1 MTVGGLCRRASGKTV
16 AAVSALCA
24 TAILAAGCARFD
36 DSASSPFSPEPT
48 EASGSDVEPEN
59 PPPPSTTTPPPPSGP
74 LGPCQDPD
82 PSVIATCLDTTGGL
96 VVLPDGATALVAER
110 RTGRILEVA
119 KGQPPTEIA
128 RVDVDSSSDGGLLD
142 IALSPSFVEDN
153 LIFAYVTA
161 ATDNRVVRVAPGD
174 TAKEVLGGIPKG
186 VAGNGGSLEFS
197 GDDLMVL
204 TGDAGDPAAATDPAS
219 LAGKLLKVTALGP
232 APTGSQPRPEV
243 VLSGIGTAGGVCVD
257 PGVAVWVTDRT
268 ALEDRLQRVS
278 ADGAVSSPVW
288 TWPERPGVGG
298 CVAAADVVAVSLSTA
313 KAMSALAAD
322 PATGAVTTAPGIIA
336 QDRYGRLGGAA
347 LGPDGLIWV
356 STVNKTGGQPG
367 PNDDRVIK
375 MPLPSGGGGFD

>member
-1 MTVGGLCRRASGKTV
+1 MMVGGLSRRATGRSTWM
-16 AAVSALCA
+16 VSVLCVTAL
-24 TAILAAGCARFD
+24 LAAGCAKFD
-36 DSASSPFSPEPT
+36 DSASSPFSPEPS
-48 EASGSDVEPEN
+48 EASGAEVEPES
-59 PPPPSTTTPPPPSGP
+59 PPPSTTTPPPPSGP

-96 VVLPDGATALVAER
+96 VVLPDAATALVAER

-119 KGQPPTEIA
+119 QGRQPREIA
-128 RVDVDSSSDGGLLD
+128 HIDVDASSDGGLLD

-153 LIFAYVTA
+153 LIYAYISTP
-161 ATDNRVVRVAPGD
+161 TDNRVVRVAPGD
-174 TAKEVLGGIPKG
+174 TAKEVLGGIPR
-186 VAGNGGSLEFS
+186 GNVGNAGSLEFS
-197 GDDLMVL
+197 GDELMVL
-204 TGDAGDPAAATDPAS
+204 TGNAGNPAAASDPAS
-219 LAGKLLKVTALGP
+219 LAGKLLKVTALSP
-232 APTGSQPRPEV
+232 APTPAQPRPQV
-243 VLSGIGTAGGVCVD
+243 VVSGIGTAGGVCVD

-268 ALEDRLQRVS
+268 PLEDRLQRVS

-298 CVAAADVVAVSLSTA
+298 CVAAQDVVAVSLSTA

-322 PATGAVTTAPGIIA
+322 PSTGAVTTAPGVIV
-336 QDRYGRLGGAA
+336 QDRYGQLGGAA

-356 STVNKTGGQPG
+356 STVNKTAGQPG

>member
-1 MTVGGLCRRASGKTV
+1 MMVGGRRRTASRKM
-16 AAVSALCA
+16 AMSALCV
-24 TAILAAGCARFD
+24 TAVLAAGCAKFD
-36 DSASSPFSPEPT
+36 DSASSPFTPEPT
-48 EASGSDVEPEN
+48 GASGAEVEPEN
-59 PPPPSTTTPPPPSGP
+59 PPPSTTTTPPPSGP

-110 RTGRILEVA
+110 RTGRILQVA
-119 KGQPPTEIA
+119 QGQTPKEIA
-128 RVDVDSSSDGGLLD
+128 HVDVDGSTDGGLLD

-153 LIFAYVTA
+153 LIYAYVTTP
-161 ATDNRVVRVAPGD
+161 TDNRVVRIAPGD
-174 TAKEVLGGIPKG
+174 SAKEVLGGIPRG
-186 VAGNGGSLEFS
+186 GAGNAGSLEFS
-197 GDDLMVL
+197 GDELMVL
-204 TGDAGDPAAATDPAS
+204 TGNAGNAAAAADPAS
-219 LAGKLLKVTALGP
+219 LAGKLLKVTALSP
-232 APTGSQPRPEV
+232 APTPAQPRPQV

-268 ALEDRLQRVS
+268 PLEDRLLRVS

-298 CVAAADVVAVSLSTA
+298 CVAAGDVVAVSLSTA

-322 PATGAVTTAPGIIA
+322 PGTGAVTTAPGVIV
-336 QDRYGRLGGAA
+336 QDRYGQLGGAA

>member
-1 MTVGGLCRRASGKTV
+1 MMVGGLSRRATGRSTWM
-16 AAVSALCA
+16 VSVLCVTAL
-24 TAILAAGCARFD
+24 LAAGCAKFD
-36 DSASSPFSPEPT
+36 DSASSPFSPEPS
-48 EASGSDVEPEN
+48 EASGAEVEPES
-59 PPPPSTTTPPPPSGP
+59 PPPSTTTPPPPSGP

-96 VVLPDGATALVAER
+96 VVLPDAATALVAER

-119 KGQPPTEIA
+119 QGRQPREIA
-128 RVDVDSSSDGGLLD
+128 HIDVDASSDGGLLD

-153 LIFAYVTA
+153 LIYAYISTP
-161 ATDNRVVRVAPGD
+161 TDNRVVRVAPGD
-174 TAKEVLGGIPKG
+174 TAKEVLGGIPR
-186 VAGNGGSLEFS
+186 GNVGNAGSLEFS
-197 GDDLMVL
+197 GDELMVL
-204 TGDAGDPAAATDPAS
+204 TGNAGNPAAASDPAS
-219 LAGKLLKVTALGP
+219 LAGKLLKVTALTP
-232 APTGSQPRPEV
+232 APTPAQPRPQV

-268 ALEDRLQRVS
+268 PLEDRLQRVS

-298 CVAAADVVAVSLSTA
+298 CVAAQDVVAVSLSTA

-322 PATGAVTTAPGIIA
+322 PSTGAVTTAPGVIV
-336 QDRYGRLGGAA
+336 QDRYGQLGGAA

-356 STVNKTGGQPG
+356 STVNKTAGQPG

>member
-1 MTVGGLCRRASGKTV
+1 MMVGGRRRTASRKM
-16 AAVSALCA
+16 AMSALCV
-24 TAILAAGCARFD
+24 TAVLAAGCAKFD
-36 DSASSPFSPEPT
+36 DSAASPFTPEPT
-48 EASGSDVEPEN
+48 GASGAEVEPEN
-59 PPPPSTTTPPPPSGP
+59 PPPSTTTTPPPSGP

-110 RTGRILEVA
+110 RTGRILQVA
-119 KGQPPTEIA
+119 QGQTPKEIA
-128 RVDVDSSSDGGLLD
+128 HVDVDGTTDGGLLD

-153 LIFAYVTA
+153 LIFAYVTTP
-161 ATDNRVVRVAPGD
+161 TDNRVVRIAPGD
-174 TAKEVLGGIPKG
+174 SAKEVLGGIPRG
-186 VAGNGGSLEFS
+186 DAGNAGSLEFS
-197 GDDLMVL
+197 GDELMVL
-204 TGDAGDPAAATDPAS
+204 TGNAGNAAAAADPAS
-219 LAGKLLKVTALGP
+219 LAGKLLKVTALSP
-232 APTGSQPRPEV
+232 APTPAQPRPQV

-268 ALEDRLQRVS
+268 PLEDRLLRVS

-298 CVAAADVVAVSLSTA
+298 CVAAGDVVAVSLSTA

-322 PATGAVTTAPGIIA
+322 PGTGAVTTAPGVIV
-336 QDRYGRLGGAA
+336 QDRYGQLGGAA

>member
-1 MTVGGLCRRASGKTV
+1 MVSVLCVT
-16 AAVSALCA
+16 AL
-24 TAILAAGCARFD
+24 LAAGCAKFD
-36 DSASSPFSPEPT
+36 DSASSPFSPEPS
-48 EASGSDVEPEN
+48 EASGAEVEPES
-59 PPPPSTTTPPPPSGP
+59 PPPSTTTPPPPSGP

-96 VVLPDGATALVAER
+96 VVLPDAATALVAER

-119 KGQPPTEIA
+119 QGRQPREIA
-128 RVDVDSSSDGGLLD
+128 HIDVDASSDGGLLD

-153 LIFAYVTA
+153 LIYAYISTP
-161 ATDNRVVRVAPGD
+161 TDNRVVRVAPGD
-174 TAKEVLGGIPKG
+174 TAKEVLGGIPR
-186 VAGNGGSLEFS
+186 GNVGNAGSLEFS
-197 GDDLMVL
+197 GDELMVL
-204 TGDAGDPAAATDPAS
+204 TGNAGNPAAASDPAS
-219 LAGKLLKVTALGP
+219 LAGKLLKVTALSP
-232 APTGSQPRPEV
+232 APTPAQPRPQV

-268 ALEDRLQRVS
+268 PLEDRLQRVS

-298 CVAAADVVAVSLSTA
+298 CVAAQDVVAVSLSTA

-322 PATGAVTTAPGIIA
+322 PSTGAVTTAPGVIV
-336 QDRYGRLGGAA
+336 QDRYGQLGGAA

-356 STVNKTGGQPG
+356 STVNKTAGQPG

>member
-1 MTVGGLCRRASGKTV
+1 MMVGGLSRRTTGRSTWM
-16 AAVSALCA
+16 VSVLCVTAL
-24 TAILAAGCARFD
+24 LAAGCAKFD
-36 DSASSPFSPEPT
+36 DSASSPFSPEPS
-48 EASGSDVEPEN
+48 EASGAEVEPES
-59 PPPPSTTTPPPPSGP
+59 PPPSTTTPPPPSGP

-96 VVLPDGATALVAER
+96 VVLPDAATALVAER

-119 KGQPPTEIA
+119 QGRQPREIA
-128 RVDVDSSSDGGLLD
+128 HIDVDASSDGGLLD

-153 LIFAYVTA
+153 LIYAYISTP
-161 ATDNRVVRVAPGD
+161 TDNRVVRVAPGD
-174 TAKEVLGGIPKG
+174 TAKEVLGGIPR
-186 VAGNGGSLEFS
+186 GNVGNAGSLEFS

-204 TGDAGDPAAATDPAS
+204 TGNAGNPAAASDPAS
-219 LAGKLLKVTALGP
+219 LAGKLLKVTALTP
-232 APTGSQPRPEV
+232 APTPAQPRPQV

-268 ALEDRLQRVS
+268 PLEDRLQRVS

-298 CVAAADVVAVSLSTA
+298 CVAAQDVVAVSLSTA

-322 PATGAVTTAPGIIA
+322 PSTGAVTTAPGVIV
-336 QDRYGRLGGAA
+336 QDRYGQLGGAA

-356 STVNKTGGQPG
+356 STVNKTAGQPG

>member
-1 MTVGGLCRRASGKTV
+1 MMVGGLRRRATGRSTWMMSV
-16 AAVSALCA
+16 LCVTAL
-24 TAILAAGCARFD
+24 LAAGCAKFD
-36 DSASSPFSPEPT
+36 DSASSPFSPEPS
-48 EASGSDVEPEN
+48 EASGAEVEPES
-59 PPPPSTTTPPPPSGP
+59 PPPSTTTPPPPSGP

-96 VVLPDGATALVAER
+96 VVLPDAATALVAER

-119 KGQPPTEIA
+119 QGRQPREIA
-128 RVDVDSSSDGGLLD
+128 HIDVDGSSDGGLLD

-153 LIFAYVTA
+153 LIYAYVSTP
-161 ATDNRVVRVAPGD
+161 TDNRVVRVAPGD
-174 TAKEVLGGIPKG
+174 TAKEVLGGIPRG
-186 VAGNGGSLEFS
+186 DVGNAGSLEFS
-197 GDDLMVL
+197 GDELMVL
-204 TGDAGDPAAATDPAS
+204 TGNAGNPAAASDPAS
-219 LAGKLLKVTALGP
+219 LAGKLLKVTALSP
-232 APTGSQPRPEV
+232 APTPAQPRPQV

-268 ALEDRLQRVS
+268 PLEDRLQRVS

-298 CVAAADVVAVSLSTA
+298 CVAAQDVVAVSLSTA

-322 PATGAVTTAPGIIA
+322 PSTGAVTTAPGVIV
-336 QDRYGRLGGAA
+336 QDRYGQLGGAA

-356 STVNKTGGQPG
+356 STVNKTAGQPG

>member
-1 MTVGGLCRRASGKTV
+1 MMVGGLSRRATGRSTWM
-16 AAVSALCA
+16 VSVLCVTAL
-24 TAILAAGCARFD
+24 LAAGCAKFD
-36 DSASSPFSPEPT
+36 DSASSPFSPEPS
-48 EASGSDVEPEN
+48 EASGAEVEPES
-59 PPPPSTTTPPPPSGP
+59 PPPSTTTPPPPSGP

-96 VVLPDGATALVAER
+96 VVLPDAATALVAER

-119 KGQPPTEIA
+119 QGRQPREIA
-128 RVDVDSSSDGGLLD
+128 HIDVDASSDGGLLD

-153 LIFAYVTA
+153 LIYAYISTP
-161 ATDNRVVRVAPGD
+161 TDNRVVRVAPGD
-174 TAKEVLGGIPKG
+174 TAKEVLGGIPR
-186 VAGNGGSLEFS
+186 GNVGNAGSLEFS
-197 GDDLMVL
+197 GDELMVL
-204 TGDAGDPAAATDPAS
+204 TGNAGNPAAASDPAS
-219 LAGKLLKVTALGP
+219 LAGKLLKVTALSP
-232 APTGSQPRPEV
+232 APTPAQPRPQV

-268 ALEDRLQRVS
+268 PLEDRLQRVS

-298 CVAAADVVAVSLSTA
+298 CVAAQDVVAVSLSTA

-322 PATGAVTTAPGIIA
+322 PSTGAVTTAPGVIV
-336 QDRYGRLGGAA
+336 QDRYGQLGGAA

-356 STVNKTGGQPG
+356 STVNKTAGQPG

>member
-1 MTVGGLCRRASGKTV
+1 MMVGGLSRRATGRSIWM
-16 AAVSALCA
+16 VSVLCVTAL
-24 TAILAAGCARFD
+24 LAAGCAKFD
-36 DSASSPFSPEPT
+36 DSASSPFSPEPS
-48 EASGSDVEPEN
+48 EASGAEVEPES
-59 PPPPSTTTPPPPSGP
+59 PPPSTTTPPPPSGP

-96 VVLPDGATALVAER
+96 VVLPDAATALVAER

-119 KGQPPTEIA
+119 QGRQPREIA
-128 RVDVDSSSDGGLLD
+128 HIDVDASSDGGLLD

-153 LIFAYVTA
+153 LIYAYISTP
-161 ATDNRVVRVAPGD
+161 TDNRVVRVAPGD
-174 TAKEVLGGIPKG
+174 TAKEVLGGIPR
-186 VAGNGGSLEFS
+186 GNVGNAGSLEFS
-197 GDDLMVL
+197 GDELMVL
-204 TGDAGDPAAATDPAS
+204 TGNAGNPAAASDPAS
-219 LAGKLLKVTALGP
+219 LAGKLLKVTALSP
-232 APTGSQPRPEV
+232 APTPAQPRPQV

-268 ALEDRLQRVS
+268 PLEDRLQRVS

-298 CVAAADVVAVSLSTA
+298 CVAAQDVVAVSLSTA

-322 PATGAVTTAPGIIA
+322 PSTGAVTTAPGVIV
-336 QDRYGRLGGAA
+336 QDRYGQLGGAA

-356 STVNKTGGQPG
+356 STVNKTAGQPG

>member
-1 MTVGGLCRRASGKTV
+1 MMVGGRRRTASRKM
-16 AAVSALCA
+16 AMSALCV
-24 TAILAAGCARFD
+24 TAVLAAGCAKFD
-36 DSASSPFSPEPT
+36 DSASSPFTPEPT
-48 EASGSDVEPEN
+48 GASGAEVEPEN
-59 PPPPSTTTPPPPSGP
+59 PPPSTTTTPPPSGP

-110 RTGRILEVA
+110 RTGRILQVA
-119 KGQPPTEIA
+119 QGQTPKEIA
-128 RVDVDSSSDGGLLD
+128 HVDVDGSTDGGLLD

-153 LIFAYVTA
+153 LIYAYVTTP
-161 ATDNRVVRVAPGD
+161 TDNRVVRIAPGD
-174 TAKEVLGGIPKG
+174 SAKEVLGGIPRG
-186 VAGNGGSLEFS
+186 DAGNAGSLEFS
-197 GDDLMVL
+197 GDELMVL
-204 TGDAGDPAAATDPAS
+204 TGNAGNAAAAADPAS
-219 LAGKLLKVTALGP
+219 LAGKLLKVTALSP
-232 APTGSQPRPEV
+232 APTPAQPRPQV

-257 PGVAVWVTDRT
+257 PGVAVWVTDHT
-268 ALEDRLQRVS
+268 PLEDRLLRVS

-298 CVAAADVVAVSLSTA
+298 CVAAGDVVAVSLSTA

-322 PATGAVTTAPGIIA
+322 PGTGAVTTAPGVIV
-336 QDRYGRLGGAA
+336 QDRYGQLGGAA

-356 STVNKTGGQPG
+356 STVNKTAGQPG